1 MYWVLSFSP
10 QTVKTSGLLDHLCVF
25 MFSSGVP
32 TELLT
37 ETIAAVAEVIR
48 GYEANQ
54 VFFETVNTPSTPPR
68 PAILALLM
76 SMVTEKQPLPLRLAA
91 LYCFQC
97 YVYKNEPAQEKVIN
111 TLLPSSSEPSVS
123 SGQILIAG
131 LFGNDPLSNWCTAIA
146 LANSLSDKM
155 KTQLLRVQ
163 LSMQGQTQVTLL
175 QQITAFL
182 SQRSDLKVQTR
193 IGLLILLC
201 TWLAD
206 CSMAV
211 KQFVN
216 DKNNIPF
223 LIGQMEHSYSA
234 ELGQMSRCLCATLLG
249 ISLAY
254 HDETPSEYSPD
265 TLRQIISSRIGQD
278 AFNDCLQL
286 ISGSELFTRAA
297 KSPQVLANA
306 LEEVCFDH
314 SFTVF
319 FKQSSERL
327 VRSLDASLPPPKS
340 IESALN
346 GSATNIED
354 HDSIVNQYKDL
365 IRDQDEELTELRAK
379 YKQLE
384 ETRSSDAST
393 LQQQAATLQV
403 LRDQVSM
410 YADLKKTVGEEDVD
424 GSGEVEQLKSTIVS
438 LQKFQ
443 EGQRQEIAS
452 KDVKIQQLSHEME
465 LLRKSHSVAVEQLSS
480 ENLKCKQ
487 LHQESVAE
495 NEALLAD
502 RTSMDEQILEL
513 QEKLK
518 RSLQQ
523 EPMNSDT
530 VQLNKKIEQLEKAL
544 QEVEARNEALQ
555 TETDDLYVVLAD
567 NNTKIQEYKSLLLK
581 NSIPVPESESEG
593 SEEEEDD
600 DEEVD

>member
-1 MYWVLSFSP
+1 M
-10 QTVKTSGLLDHLCVF
+10 F

-206 CSMAV
+206 CTVAV

-223 LIGQMEHSYSA
+223 LIGQMENSYSA

-254 HDETPSEYSPD
+254 HDGTASEYSPD
-265 TLRQIISSRIGQD
+265 TIRQIISTRIGQD
-278 AFNDCLQL
+278 AFTDCLEH

-297 KSPQVLANA
+297 KSPQVLASVF
-306 LEEVCFDH
+306 EEVCFDH

-319 FKQSSERL
+319 FKQSSELL
-327 VRSLDASLPPPKS
+327 VRALDSSLPPPKS

-379 YKQLE
+379 YKLLK

-393 LQQQAATLQV
+393 LEQQAASLKV
-403 LRDQVSM
+403 LKEQVSM
-410 YADLKKTVGEEDVD
+410 YADLKGTVGEEDVD
-424 GSGEVEQLKSTIVS
+424 GSSGEMEQLKSTIVS

-443 EGQRQEIAS
+443 EAQRQEVAS
-452 KDVKIQQLSHEME
+452 KDVKIQQLKLEME
-465 LLRKSHSVAVEQLSS
+465 SLRQSHAVAVEQLSG
-480 ENLKCKQ
+480 ENLKHEQ
-487 LHQESVAE
+487 SHQDSVAE

-502 RTSMDEQILEL
+502 RASMDEQILEL

-518 RSLQQ
+518 SAQNQQ
-523 EPMNSDT
+523 PLNADT
-530 VQLNKKIEQLEKAL
+530 AQLKRKIEQLEKAL
-544 QEVEARNEALQ
+544 QEVEGRNESLQ
-555 TETDDLYVVLAD
+555 KETDDLYVLLAD
-567 NNTKIQEYKSLLLK
+567 NNTKISNYKSLLMQ
-581 NSIPVPESESEG
+581 NSIPLPESESEG
-593 SEEEEDD
+593 SEEEEEDD